1 MISRGRRFQTKSG
14 KICVVKDFNENMTF
28 FEDGS
33 KIETKFLLDKRFFID
48 LGMPINESVQQRPMQ
63 NNIDKI
69 DPDAFFK
76 QRNPLFEQFNS
87 LPKDILN
94 NLPPEP
100 QPQSETKSNYGA
112 DFRPA
117 TNTSAI
123 IMDDPELEKELIAQ
137 KYSHLNINKN
147 DALQRQKNAFGD
159 LLEEDNI
166 PVIQPYRQPQQP
178 VQQPVQVQQNLQSVN
193 YMEENRATTTQIEPV
208 IESKQNPYNQPYI
221 DPLISMFKK
230 TKRNTDFKMTIDLE
244 KKIPRLDTIEMLEDS
259 YETSI
264 IEYLAQE
271 FTAEILSNPNIIRD
285 KIIEELKSMLE
296 GNSKPSKPS
305 KKEDKVEQKPK
316 IEKKS
321 DISEDKNEE

>member
-48 LGMPINESVQQRPMQ
+48 LGTPINESVQQRPMQ
-63 NNIDKI
+63 NNTDKI
-69 DPDAFFK
+69 DPNAFFN
-76 QRNPLFEQFNS
+76 QRNPLYEQLNS
-87 LPKDILN
+87 IPKDILN
-94 NLPPEP
+94 NLPPE
-100 QPQSETKSNYGA
+100 QPQSQSNYGA
-112 DFRPA
+112 EFRPA
-117 TNTSAI
+117 TNNSAI
-123 IMDDPELEKELIAQ
+123 IMDDPEMEKELIAQ
-137 KYSHLNINKN
+137 KYSHLGVERY
-147 DALQRQKNAFGD
+147 DAIQKQKNQFGN
-159 LLEEDNI
+159 LLNEENV
-166 PVIQPYRQPQQP
+166 PVVQPYRPPQQP
-178 VQQPVQVQQNLQSVN
+178 VQQPQQNIQPVN

-208 IESKQNPYNQPYI
+208 IEAKQNPYNQPYI

-271 FTAEILSNPNIIRD
+271 FTNEILSNPNMIRD

-296 GNSKPSKPS
+296 GNIKPSKSS
-305 KKEDKVEQKPK
+305 KREDKVEQKPK
-316 IEKKS
+316 IEQKS